1 MPTMLSEIEPN
12 QVVTEQQIL
21 LPVAQIIDGSS
32 YKPTQARVIGTF
44 PTSAKSI
51 QDLFPEQE
59 YEEKSIQLAKKALGS
74 LSTEFS
80 AEQLK
85 TVITEV
91 EFLTESWLDEFERQ
105 IFKGSTLQE
114 LLHEKGGK

>member
-1 MPTMLSEIEPN
+1 MLNTVERN
-12 QVVTEQQIL
+12 QIVTEQEIL
-21 LPVAQIIDGSS
+21 LPVAQIIDSSS
-32 YKPTQARVIGTF
+32 YVPTQARSIGIF

-59 YEEKSIQLAKKALGS
+59 YEEKNIQLAKKTLGALS
-74 LSTEFS
+74 AEFS
-80 AEQLK
+80 SEQLK

-91 EFLTESWLDEFERQ
+91 EFLTESWLDEFERK
-105 IFKGSTLQE
+105 IFKGLTLQE

>member
-1 MPTMLSEIEPN
+1 MLNTVERN
-12 QVVTEQQIL
+12 QIVTEQEIL

-44 PTSAKSI
+44 PTSAQSI

-59 YEEKSIQLAKKALGS
+59 YEEKSIQLAKKALGT
-74 LSTEFS
+74 LTAEFS
-80 AEQLK
+80 SEQLK
-85 TVITEV
+85 TVITEMQ
-91 EFLTESWLDEFERQ
+91 FLTESWLDEFERQ
-105 IFKGSTLQE
+105 IFKGLTLQE

>member
-1 MPTMLSEIEPN
+1 MLNTIERN
-12 QVVTEQQIL
+12 QIVTEQEIL

-32 YKPTQARVIGTF
+32 YKPTQARVVGTF
-44 PTSAKSI
+44 PSSVQSI

-59 YEEKSIQLAKKALGS
+59 YEEKSIQLAKKALGTIS
-74 LSTEFS
+74 AEFS
-80 AEQLK
+80 SEELK
-85 TVITEV
+85 MVITEA

-105 IFKGSTLQE
+105 IFKGLTLHE

>member
-1 MPTMLSEIEPN
+1 MPAMLNTVEQN
-12 QVVTEQQIL
+12 QIITEQEVL
-21 LPVAQIIDGSS
+21 LPIAQIIDGSS
-32 YKPTQARVIGTF
+32 YKPTQARSLDTF
-44 PTSAKSI
+44 QTSVTSI

-59 YEEKSIQLAKKALGS
+59 YEEKSIQLAKKSLGV

-80 AEQLK
+80 PEQLK

-91 EFLTESWLDEFERQ
+91 QFLTESWLDEFERR
-105 IFKGSTLQE
+105 IFKGLTLQE